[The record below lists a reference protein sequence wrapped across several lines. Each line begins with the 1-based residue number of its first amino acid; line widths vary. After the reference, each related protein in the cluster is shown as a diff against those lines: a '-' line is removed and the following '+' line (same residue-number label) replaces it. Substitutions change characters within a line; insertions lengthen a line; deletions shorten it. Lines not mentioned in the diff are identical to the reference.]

1 MRHSIIIGADEEE
14 VKLPCCHTCL
24 WLNADISQSRVS
36 YCLHN
41 GIIPMTLYVLK
52 NSDEGKHITDWIQNE
67 KNQNNESVRKKALEL
82 MLPRLRTE
90 EFISI
95 IETSQHLSY
104 EQGYKQA
111 KADIRKALGV
121 Y

>member
-1 MRHSIIIGADEEE
+1 MRHSIMIGADEKE
-14 VKLPCCHTCL
+14 VRLPCCHTCL
-24 WLNADISQSRVS
+24 WPNADISQSHVS

-41 GIIPMTLYVLK
+41 EIVPMTLYVLK
-52 NSDEGKHITDWIQNE
+52 DSDEGRHITDWIKNE
-67 KNQNNESVRKKALEL
+67 ENCNNDAVRKKALEL
-82 MLPRLRTE
+82 MLPRLTTE

-95 IETSQHLSY
+95 IEQAQHSSY

-111 KADIRKALGV
+111 KADIRKVLGI